1 MRIKRYS
8 EFEWD
13 TSEGLN
19 GDIWEATFDFKPVA
33 TPRPKSKFRGNGLSL
48 TIQKST
54 TTIWKIS
61 RIRLKRKIW

>member
-1 MRIKRYS
+1 MWIKHYS

-33 TPRPKSKFRGNGLSL
+33 WNKIKFGGNGIIALS
-48 TIQKST
+48 
-54 TTIWKIS
+54 KILQ
-61 RIRLKRKIW
+61 RLFGKYQEYA